1 MRRHVWVA
9 ICTAEVLAGCGQT
22 AAAGG
27 PDAVADAAVAPDT
40 GPDVT
45 DTAAVDAAVDV
56 SAGCDEGHCVKDAAV
71 ADADAGADASAD
83 ADADAIDCAAIMTAL
98 QDAISALAKSDNA
111 CQQDADCT
119 TVSTSTACQG
129 ACGMGI
135 NSKFVSGF
143 QSALAALDAQYCLQT
158 GYAASCG
165 YASPKCIAPN
175 PGCVANLCVYKK

>member
-1 MRRHVWVA
+1 MA
-9 ICTAEVLAGCGQT
+9 L
-22 AAAGG
+22 
-27 PDAVADAAVAPDT
+27 DAW
-40 GPDVT
+40 PDVT
-45 DTAAVDAAVDV
+45 DTAAVDAALDV
-56 SAGCDEGHCVKDAAV
+56 SAGCDEGHCAKDAQVADAAL
-71 ADADAGADASAD
+71 ADADAGTDASAE
-83 ADADAIDCAAIMTAL
+83 ADAIDCAAIMTAL

-129 ACGMGI
+129 ACGIGI

-143 QSALAALDAQYCLQT
+143 QTALAALDAQYCQQT